1 MFADGRRTASES
13 YHLEI
18 FSYHNRADLAQSRQP
33 ARPLLELKYVLHTH
47 LNVYSEVHLQETEG
61 TNLNISSLLLHHFFF
76 FHQKCLLHICVCLCR
91 SSSSSVVAF
100 PMPLFKPELKFF
112 VFTCATSPLFT
123 VRSLLSV
130 KKLPCYC

>member
-33 ARPLLELKYVLHTH
+33 APPLLELKYVLHTH

-76 FHQKCLLHICVCLCR
+76 SSEMFLTYLCLFVQK
-91 SSSSSVVAF
+91 
-100 PMPLFKPELKFF
+100 
-112 VFTCATSPLFT
+112 
-123 VRSLLSV
+123 
-130 KKLPCYC
+130 